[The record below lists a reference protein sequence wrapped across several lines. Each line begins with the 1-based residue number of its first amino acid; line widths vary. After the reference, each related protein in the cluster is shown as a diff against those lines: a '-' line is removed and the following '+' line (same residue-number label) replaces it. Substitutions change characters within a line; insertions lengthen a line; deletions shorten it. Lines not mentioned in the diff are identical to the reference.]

1 MTAMLEQI
9 RFGWNRRRR
18 STDPVNLLYPFEV
31 DRIHVVRSRPRH
43 PDAHAGPITQMHL
56 FFSRLFAPRARAPEG
71 EIIYAIGDIHGRDDL
86 LGRLH
91 DAIGRALT
99 AAAGARQATVVY
111 LGDSL
116 ARPPTG
122 TADPHP
128 RHAHPVTAA
137 TP

>member
-9 RFGWNRRRR
+9 RVGWTRRRR

-71 EIIYAIGDIHGRDDL
+71 EIIHPLVDIHGRAAL
-86 LGRLH
+86 PGGAH
-91 DAIGRALT
+91 AAHGRAL
-99 AAAGARQATVVY
+99 
-111 LGDSL
+111 
-116 ARPPTG
+116 PPP
-122 TADPHP
+122 A
-128 RHAHPVTAA
+128 
-137 TP
+137 

>member
-9 RFGWNRRRR
+9 RVGWNRRRR

-71 EIIYAIGDIHGRDDL
+71 EIIYAIGRSEERRGGKECVSTCRSRGSPCH
-86 LGRLH
+86 
-91 DAIGRALT
+91 
-99 AAAGARQATVVY
+99 
-111 LGDSL
+111 
-116 ARPPTG
+116 
-122 TADPHP
+122 
-128 RHAHPVTAA
+128 
-137 TP
+137 

>member
-9 RFGWNRRRR
+9 RVGWNRRRR

-86 LGRLH
+86 LGRLDRKSTRLNSSH
-91 DAIGRALT
+91 
-99 AAAGARQATVVY
+99 
-111 LGDSL
+111 
-116 ARPPTG
+116 
-122 TADPHP
+122 
-128 RHAHPVTAA
+128 
-137 TP
+137 

>member
-9 RFGWNRRRR
+9 RVGWNRRRR

-71 EIIYAIGDIHGRDDL
+71 EIIYAIGDIHGRVDL

-91 DAIGRALT
+91 DAIGRDLT
-99 AAAGARQATVVY
+99 AAAGARKATVVNI
-111 LGDSL
+111 GDYVDRGPSSR
-116 ARPPTG
+116 AVRS
-122 TADPHP
+122 ADPQS
-128 RHAHPVTAA
+128 ALQSIM
-137 TP
+137 